1 MGDVFATSMLGEK
14 RDLRQGVRLVNIGSS
29 WTRVSFRLYVLLCFF
44 GKNVEKALG
53 FSNL

>member
-44 GKNVEKALG
+44 WKKCRKSLG
-53 FSNL
+53 I